1 MAEEYS
7 VSDIVN
13 SIKLEYPIFKDIEVS
28 DKRNK
33 GMSDN
38 RQLEYYSKED
48 SPTGKERVDIFNPN
62 LQGKELKNAIFGDM
76 LHSAPSKSKEYAN
89 KKLQLINSRTPEQI
103 EIDKDAYDIAKK
115 QGEKRPFDKWFETS
129 RSDAFIRGY
138 LANQWEDTYYT
149 EEQKEL
155 MNNMVQSLKNKL
167 GMNKGGNVSDQTE
180 KAFSS
185 NPFKGKQTVKRLKNV
200 ARNVPILGTAFD
212 VADIASS
219 VATGNLGQAAV
230 DTGLALA
237 GTTPVGRVLSK
248 GAKFVTKAFRKK
260 DIEEAEK
267 LIDNPE
273 KLKKWQEKEGGKGQ
287 RQENP
292 EDSKAAAEALF
303 QGEITSKEARK
314 RIGDAIPAPKEY
326 TEDQV
331 KKMMPTVTDVT
342 GAMGKKAKDYGIIGV
357 KGFDLIKGQ
366 LLGARLDI
374 PAYNRYDKWVVSI
387 HDGTKE
393 KGSVL
398 GYGQAIR
405 LKNVRFGSSPKEALD
420 IARRKLIKKAD
431 STKGI
436 SEKRMGKTTIARAF
450 GEYMPEDPYELQK
463 IAADIIESGSKK
475 WTQVG
480 MNPYRGSHFYDKK
493 TGKIIFDAEEMIQ
506 VGPLVLAKNVKTATI
521 SDLKE
526 LAVRTKDNKIRLFN
540 EGGTTVQN
548 QMEMTFMSEGGSF
561 PDLTGDGIV
570 TKKDILRGRGIDGF
584 EEGGLRDEGGTVD
597 PVSGNDVPSGSNKS
611 EVRDD
616 IPAMLSEGEFVFP
629 ADVVRYIGLS
639 KLMELRQEA
648 KMGLKVMEEMG
659 QMGNSEEATL
669 PDDFGIPDIE
679 IIEDDD
685 EELDGMDDDD
695 DENDMDNMTES
706 GRMMVMEK
714 RAQGGVIEAQQGTVV
729 PNQFEQM
736 MGYGAG
742 QGSTR
747 YNPNRVPYTKAD
759 GTIVNVLEDYMGR
772 PMQDTEGLTRVTP
785 YQAGP
790 VFGGGVQPVQPIQPV
805 LPPMPVDP
813 TDDTAARREQERKD
827 KRKEAK
833 EADRRKALD
842 AQIDK
847 DIINFQDMG
856 DPRFVGKTEKEA
868 RDAYYGLDFSERAGM
883 AKQDLG
889 YKASSLIDAL
899 PLSRAAKTKAKAFVD
914 KKTTTPEQRRKRK
927 RDSEEG
933 VGAFADKSLSREER
947 QKDKIE
953 SDAIDKIK
961 DKKEKDKARD
971 KARKRRE
978 DRDKAAGKKR
988 VADYKANKDSVRGQ
1002 GGRAKGGLMKKDY
1015 P

>member
-1 MAEEYS
+1 
-7 VSDIVN
+7 
-13 SIKLEYPIFKDIEVS
+13 
-28 DKRNK
+28 
-33 GMSDN
+33 
-38 RQLEYYSKED
+38 
-48 SPTGKERVDIFNPN
+48 
-62 LQGKELKNAIFGDM
+62 
-76 LHSAPSKSKEYAN
+76 
-89 KKLQLINSRTPEQI
+89 
-103 EIDKDAYDIAKK
+103 
-115 QGEKRPFDKWFETS
+115 
-129 RSDAFIRGY
+129 
-138 LANQWEDTYYT
+138 
-149 EEQKEL
+149 
-155 MNNMVQSLKNKL
+155 
-167 GMNKGGNVSDQTE
+167 
-180 KAFSS
+180 
-185 NPFKGKQTVKRLKNV
+185 
-200 ARNVPILGTAFD
+200 
-212 VADIASS
+212 
-219 VATGNLGQAAV
+219 
-230 DTGLALA
+230 
-237 GTTPVGRVLSK
+237 
-248 GAKFVTKAFRKK
+248 
-260 DIEEAEK
+260 
-267 LIDNPE
+267 
-273 KLKKWQEKEGGKGQ
+273 
-287 RQENP
+287 
-292 EDSKAAAEALF
+292 
-303 QGEITSKEARK
+303 
-314 RIGDAIPAPKEY
+314 
-326 TEDQV
+326 
-331 KKMMPTVTDVT
+331 
-342 GAMGKKAKDYGIIGV
+342 
-357 KGFDLIKGQ
+357 
-366 LLGARLDI
+366 
-374 PAYNRYDKWVVSI
+374 
-387 HDGTKE
+387 
-393 KGSVL
+393 
-398 GYGQAIR
+398 
-405 LKNVRFGSSPKEALD
+405 
-420 IARRKLIKKAD
+420 
-431 STKGI
+431 
-436 SEKRMGKTTIARAF
+436 
-450 GEYMPEDPYELQK
+450 
-463 IAADIIESGSKK
+463 
-475 WTQVG
+475 
-480 MNPYRGSHFYDKK
+480 
-493 TGKIIFDAEEMIQ
+493 
-506 VGPLVLAKNVKTATI
+506 
-521 SDLKE
+521 
-526 LAVRTKDNKIRLFN
+526 
-540 EGGTTVQN
+540 
-548 QMEMTFMSEGGSF
+548 
-561 PDLTGDGIV
+561 
-570 TKKDILRGRGIDGF
+570 
-584 EEGGLRDEGGTVD
+584 
-597 PVSGNDVPSGSNKS
+597 
-611 EVRDD
+611 
-616 IPAMLSEGEFVFP
+616 
-629 ADVVRYIGLS
+629 
-639 KLMELRQEA
+639 MELRQEA

-669 PDDFGIPDIE
+669 PDNFGIPDIE

-772 PMQDTEGLTRVTP
+772 AMQDTEGLTRVTP

>member
-62 LQGKELKNAIFGDM
+62 LQGEELKNAIFGDM
-76 LHSAPSKSKEYAN
+76 LHSAPSKSKEYAD

-103 EIDKDAYDIAKK
+103 EIDKEAYNIAIK
-115 QGEKRPFDKWFETS
+115 QGEKRPFDKWFKIS

-155 MNNMVQSLKNKL
+155 MNSMVQSLRNKS
-167 GMNKGGNVSDQTE
+167 GMNEGGNVSDQTE

-248 GAKFVTKAFRKK
+248 GAKFIGKKLDKEMISVFPKPERMFPEESRPKGGDYLNPATGEVLSGRNVSSAKLSISPEGKPSFKVANDNVEEVGSVGKGKTQIKTNLFKKKAGWKWIK
-260 DIEEAEK
+260 APEGMEDIAT
-267 LIDNPE
+267 LISVENKGKHFYTIE
-273 KLKKWQEKEGGKGQ
+273 TNFSKGVNLKKYP
-287 RQENP
+287 N
-292 EDSKAAAEALF
+292 SKTEPRLRPTVV
-303 QGEITSKEARK
+303 GEIEIGPQIGNISVRGKEH
-314 RIGDAIPAPKEY
+314 PVY
-326 TEDQV
+326 Q
-331 KKMMPTVTDVT
+331 
-342 GAMGKKAKDYGIIGV
+342 
-357 KGFDLIKGQ
+357 
-366 LLGARLDI
+366 
-374 PAYNRYDKWVVSI
+374 SI
-387 HDGTKE
+387 
-393 KGSVL
+393 
-398 GYGQAIR
+398 
-405 LKNVRFGSSPKEALD
+405 
-420 IARRKLIKKAD
+420 
-431 STKGI
+431 
-436 SEKRMGKTTIARAF
+436 RAF
-450 GEYMPEDPYELQK
+450 
-463 IAADIIESGSKK
+463 
-475 WTQVG
+475 
-480 MNPYRGSHFYDKK
+480 
-493 TGKIIFDAEEMIQ
+493 
-506 VGPLVLAKNVKTATI
+506 
-521 SDLKE
+521 
-526 LAVRTKDNKIRLFN
+526 NK
-540 EGGTTVQN
+540 GGTTMKDQT
-548 QMEMTFMSEGGSF
+548 EMAFMSEGGSF
-561 PDLTGDGIV
+561 PDLTGDGKV
-570 TKKDILRGRGIDGF
+570 TKKDILRGRDIDGF

-759 GTIVNVLEDYMGR
+759 GTIVNILEDYMGR

-790 VFGGGVQPVQPIQPV
+790 VFGGEVQPVQPIQPV

-868 RDAYYGLDFSERAGM
+868 RDAYYGMDFSERAGM

-899 PLSRAAKTKAKAFVD
+899 PLSRAAKTKAKALVD